1 MHLQANELAVFKL
14 WIGVPLIL
22 GFVFG
27 FIRDRWSP
35 FGRGDRAHILFFG
48 VITAFIY
55 GLMALM
61 TPGYAMF
68 LGGLFV
74 ATMAFKMVS
83 SAVYGVVNTLAQR
96 HAVTGQMSS
105 LISIGSALP
114 SLIPASAVVC
124 SARHWEARAPR
135 QQPVSCLAVRAR
147 R

>member
-1 MHLQANELAVFKL
+1 M
-14 WIGVPLIL
+14 
-22 GFVFG
+22 
-27 FIRDRWSP
+27 
-35 FGRGDRAHILFFG
+35 
-48 VITAFIY
+48 IY

-61 TPGYAMF
+61 TPSYAMF

-83 SAVYGVVNTLAQR
+83 SAIFGVINTLAQKR
-96 HAVTGQMSS
+96 AVSGKMNS

-124 SARHWEARAPR
+124 SARLWEARAPR